1 MRADER
7 RSWSRTEEVLLSAL
21 PYIRE
26 FHGQTLVV
34 KLGGRVLEREEAMD
48 TVAKDLALLRFVGVR
63 PVVVHG
69 GGAEISG
76 FMEKLGMEPRFVS
89 GLRVTDEATLDL
101 VIMLLGKVNHRLVA
115 ALERH
120 GVKGLGL
127 SGGDASLLVAKK
139 MKPVAEGGKRV
150 DLGYVGEVETVN
162 PEVLRMGVEG
172 GYIPVVAPVAVDLS
186 GHSFNVNADEAA
198 GAIAAALKARKLLLM
213 TDVDGLLE
221 DPERPETLVEKLTV
235 AEARE
240 RLKRVEGGMAPKL
253 RACVRAAEAGVE
265 AHIINGQ
272 KPHALLLE
280 LFTPHGVGTMVS
292 GRK

>member
-1 MRADER
+1 MSAP
-7 RSWSRTEEVLLSAL
+7 TEEVLLSAL

-26 FHGQTLVV
+26 FHGQTVVV
-34 KLGGRVLEREEAMD
+34 KLGGRVLENEEAMD
-48 TVAKDLALLRFVGVR
+48 RVAKDLALLRFVSIR

-76 FMEKLGMEPRFVS
+76 FMERLGMEPRFVS

-120 GVKGLGL
+120 GVQGLGL
-127 SGGDASLLVAKK
+127 SGGDARLLVAKK
-139 MKPVAEGGKRV
+139 MKPVAEGGKKV
-150 DLGYVGEVETVN
+150 DLGYVGEVEAVN
-162 PEVLRMGVEG
+162 PEVLKMAVDG

-186 GHSFNVNADEAA
+186 GSSFNVNADEAA
-198 GAIAAALKARKLLLM
+198 GAIAAALKARKMLLM
-213 TDVDGLLE
+213 TDVEGLLD
-221 DPERPETLVEKLTV
+221 DPKRPETLVPKLTLP
-235 AEARE
+235 EAKE
-240 RLKRVEGGMAPKL
+240 RLKRVDGGMVPKL

-272 KPHALLLE
+272 RAHALLLE
-280 LFTPHGVGTMVS
+280 LFTPRGIGTMVA